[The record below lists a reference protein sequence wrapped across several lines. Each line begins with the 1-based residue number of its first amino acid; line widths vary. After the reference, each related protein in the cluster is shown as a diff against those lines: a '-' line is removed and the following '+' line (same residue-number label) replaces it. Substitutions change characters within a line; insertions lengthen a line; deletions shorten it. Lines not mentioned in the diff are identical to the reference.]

1 MTTDETLELLKEDIQ
16 NVETVEELQSHV
28 LLANEHIKESDEI
41 KTATAGSDSQRIET
55 IAEWM
60 TSIRSRM
67 EELAEEE
74 DITSYSVTVGGSLT
88 GPSISISVTS
98 SLEPE

>member
-1 MTTDETLELLKEDIQ
+1 MAPDETLELLKEDIQ
-16 NVETVEELQSHV
+16 DVETVEALQSHV
-28 LLANEHIKESDEI
+28 LIANEHFEAFDEVE
-41 KTATAGSDSQRIET
+41 TATLGSNSQRVDT
-55 IAEWM
+55 LTEWM
-60 TSIRSRM
+60 ASIRSRM

-98 SLEPE
+98 SLESE